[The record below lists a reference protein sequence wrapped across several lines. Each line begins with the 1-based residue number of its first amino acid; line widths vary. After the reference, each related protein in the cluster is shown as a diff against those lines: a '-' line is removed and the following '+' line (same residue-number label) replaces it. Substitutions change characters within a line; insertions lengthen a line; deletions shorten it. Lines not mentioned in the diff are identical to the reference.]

1 VRKLARSL
9 RACARVITRRRRA
22 TFVLA
27 AALAVVSVQAG
38 IVWAGD
44 AATTTDGARAAAAS
58 RNGTSG
64 PALPK
69 QVGRHVFVGHS
80 YKNDISR
87 SLRAVPALPYK
98 RSRQR
103 VIPAFKIRHSHS
115 RASVPDAARQTKASA
130 PKMPSPILNFDGIP
144 YPGVNCGCAPPDT
157 NGEVGLTQYVQIV
170 NQGFEVYNKTT
181 GASVFGPVD
190 IATVWSGFGGVCEDD
205 AWGDPVVLYDQLANR
220 WVISQFAGFD
230 TNGAMTDECVA
241 VSTTSDATGSW
252 NRYAFHLGTD
262 FFDYP
267 KLGVW
272 PDAYYM
278 SMNVFDADTENFIG
292 PQPFALDRDAMLAGD
307 PASFVTFRDPSTFF
321 KPSSDAFM
329 PADLD
334 GLTPPPGGAPNPFM
348 STGTNATWPLYR
360 FHVDFATPANS
371 TFAPG
376 GTLTPAAFSPICGG
390 GACVP
395 QLGGELLDTLGDR
408 GMFRSAYRK
417 FADHEALVGNM
428 TIASGGVAGVR
439 WFEVRN
445 ATSGTPTFFQQGTQA
460 PPDGVWRWMGSAA
473 MDNAGNLAVGYSA
486 SSASLHPQIRYAGR
500 FSGDPLG
507 QLAQGEAHLF
517 DGAGSQTTNTLH
529 RWGDYSDMTV
539 DPVNDCTFWY
549 TQEYYS
555 TNSSFNWR
563 TRIGNFTFAPTNC
576 TSPNVAHVTVA
587 KAADEP
593 SVFQGDQIGFTV
605 ELAND
610 GDATATALTFIDNLP
625 GGTGLDWSI
634 DASDPGWSI
643 SGTAPNQTLVYT
655 PTTLAGGTPTQAHVV
670 SDTTSDSCGTYT
682 NTASFTSTNGG
693 SGTASDSTI
702 VSCLTITKT
711 AEAPS
716 VSAGNQIG
724 FTVTLNNVSTTVTAA
739 GVTVTDPLPA
749 GTGVD
754 WSIATADSG
763 WSLSGAPPNETLT
776 FSGNLAPG
784 TSQVH
789 VISGTGSQS
798 CGDYV
803 NTASFTSTDQGSG
816 EASDVVS
823 VSGCPFLEIFKVADA
838 NNVPIGAPIGFYVEL
853 DNFGDAAATGLTISD
868 PLPSGP
874 GVSWVVDAA
883 NSTAGWSISGSPPSQ
898 SLVYSPTSLDGGDF
912 VYVHIVSLTSGTSCA
927 TLNNTAQFGSANAG
941 TGSSSDSV
949 SLVGCPPPALFHTL
963 TVNKGGSGAGTVT
976 SSPAGINCG
985 PSCSLQFNNGAAVT
999 LTAAASSGSRF
1010 TGWSGDCSG
1019 TGACALTMS
1028 VDHNVTATF
1037 SRILKCRVPKV
1048 VGKKLAA
1055 AKSRIRAA
1063 HCRVGK
1069 ITKKKSSRKK
1079 KGRVLAQ
1086 KPKPGK
1092 TLPAGSKVKLTV
1104 GKGPK

>member
-1 VRKLARSL
+1 
-9 RACARVITRRRRA
+9 
-22 TFVLA
+22 
-27 AALAVVSVQAG
+27 LAVVSAQAG

-58 RNGTSG
+58 RNGASG

-80 YKNDISR
+80 YKNDVSR
-87 SLRAVPALPYK
+87 SLRVVPAVPYK
-98 RSRQR
+98 PSHERA
-103 VIPAFKIRHSHS
+103 IPAFKIHHSHL
-115 RASVPDAARQTKASA
+115 RASVPDAVRQSKASA
-130 PKMPSPILNFDGIP
+130 PNVMPAPILNFDGIS
-144 YPGVNCGCAPPDT
+144 YPGVNCNCAPPDT

-205 AWGDPVVLYDQLANR
+205 AWGDPVALYDQLANR

-267 KLGVW
+267 KLGIW

-307 PASFVTFRDPSTFF
+307 PATFVTFRDPASFF

-334 GLTPPPGGAPNPFM
+334 GLTPPPVGAPNPFM
-348 STGTNATWPLYR
+348 STGTNSTWPLYR
-360 FHVDFATPANS
+360 FHVDFTTPANS
-371 TFAPG
+371 TFTSG

-395 QLGGELLDTLGDR
+395 QSEGGELLDTLGDR
-408 GMFRSAYRK
+408 GMFRSAYRN
-417 FADHEALVGNM
+417 FGDHEALVGNM
-428 TIASGGVAGVR
+428 TIASSGVAGVR
-439 WFEVRN
+439 WFEIRS
-445 ATSGTPTFFQQGTQA
+445 ATSGTPAFFQQGTQQ
-460 PPDGVWRWMGSAA
+460 PDTTWRWMGSAA
-473 MDNAGNLAVGYSA
+473 MDDDGDLAVGYSA
-486 SSASLHPQIRYAGR
+486 SSGSMHPAIRYAGR
-500 FSGDPLG
+500 LAGDPAN
-507 QLAQGEAHLF
+507 QLSQGEATLF
-517 DGAGSQTTNTLH
+517 AGAGSQLANTFH

-539 DPVNDCTFWY
+539 DPVDDCTFWY
-549 TQEYYS
+549 TQEYYA

-563 TRIGNFTFAPTNC
+563 TRIGNFKFPSC
-576 TSPNVAHVTVA
+576 TSPSGAHVTVA
-587 KAADEP
+587 KAADEA
-593 SVFQGDQIGFTV
+593 SVFEANQIGFTV

-610 GDATATALTFIDNLP
+610 GDATATGLTFTDNLP
-625 GGTGLDWSI
+625 GRTGVDWSLETPV
-634 DASDPGWSI
+634 SGWSI
-643 SGTAPNQTLVYT
+643 TGSAPNQQLVYT
-655 PTTLAGGTPTQAHVV
+655 PTTLAGGIATQVHVV
-670 SDTTSDSCGTYT
+670 SNTTNESCGTLQNIAT
-682 NTASFTSTNGG
+682 FTSTNGG
-693 SGTASDSTI
+693 SGSASDSTT
-702 VSCLTITKT
+702 VGCVTIAKT
-711 AEAPS
+711 ADASS
-716 VSAGNQIG
+716 VSAGNPIG
-724 FTVTLNNVSTTVTAA
+724 FTVSLTNVSPSVDAA
-739 GVTVTDPLPA
+739 GVTVTDPLPS
-749 GTGVD
+749 GNGVD
-754 WSIATADSG
+754 WSLATADTG
-763 WSLSGAPPNETLT
+763 WSLSGSPPNETLT
-776 FSGNLAPG
+776 YSNTLGHSI
-784 TSQVH
+784 TSQAH
-789 VISGTGSQS
+789 VVSNTGSQS

-816 EASDVVS
+816 EASDDVFVF
-823 VSGCPFLEIFKVADA
+823 GCPFLEISKFADA
-838 NNVPIGAPIGFYVEL
+838 NNVPIGAPIGFDVEL
-853 DNFGDAAATGLTISD
+853 DNFGDAPATGLTFTD
-868 PLPSGP
+868 PLPAGP
-874 GVSWVVDAA
+874 GVNWVVDAV
-883 NSTAGWSISGSPPSQ
+883 NSTAGWSISGSPPNQ
-898 SLVYSPTSLDGGDF
+898 SLVYSPTTLDGGALVF
-912 VYVHIVSLTSGTSCA
+912 VHIVSATSGTSCP
-927 TLNNTAQFGSANAG
+927 TLDNTAQFGSSNAG

-949 SLVGCPPPALFHTL
+949 SLVGCPPPPLFHTL
-963 TVNKGGSGAGTVT
+963 TVNKDGSGAGTVT

-985 PSCSLQFNNGAAVT
+985 PSCSVQFNTGTPVT

-1019 TGACALTMS
+1019 TATACALTMS
-1028 VDHNVTATF
+1028 ADHNVTATF
-1037 SRILKCRVPKV
+1037 ARVLKCHVPKV

-1086 KPKPGK
+1086 SPKPGK

-1104 GKGPK
+1104 GKGP